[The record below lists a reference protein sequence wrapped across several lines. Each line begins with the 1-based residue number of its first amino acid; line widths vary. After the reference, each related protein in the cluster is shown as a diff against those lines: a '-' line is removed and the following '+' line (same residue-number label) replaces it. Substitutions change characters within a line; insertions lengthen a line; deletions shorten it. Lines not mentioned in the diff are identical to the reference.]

1 MAISL
6 VKAGFQSGTGCRVSR
21 RRRLR
26 ESLNSLLGA
35 SRETNSEPFQ
45 FFCIIPLATFSK
57 WKANSSQL
65 LVPSNTSGRTSGR
78 EEGGVR
84 IPSAAAFGSS
94 LPGRSQ
100 RRWTAVLSDFIRRPY
115 RLRITVYSNFRTDG
129 QYAKRSRVKTFCACA
144 QMA

>member
-45 FFCIIPLATFSK
+45 FFCIIPLVDGGDVLEVEG
-57 WKANSSQL
+57 Q
-65 LVPSNTSGRTSGR
+65 LVP
-78 EEGGVR
+78 
-84 IPSAAAFGSS
+84 AA
-94 LPGRSQ
+94 
-100 RRWTAVLSDFIRRPY
+100 RPVEH
-115 RLRITVYSNFRTDG
+115 LWED
-129 QYAKRSRVKTFCACA
+129 
-144 QMA
+144 